1 MLRDSALA
9 ASGLLVE
16 TIGGPPAH
24 PYQAPGSMWKEI
36 NNFLPEYKAD
46 KGAGLYRRSLY
57 TFWRRTTTPPNMT
70 LFDTTTREVCSTRR
84 MPTNTPLQALVMLND
99 PQFVEA
105 ARRLS
110 ETLLQ
115 NHPGNPSSL
124 LQDLAERVLA
134 RPVRSPELTIL
145 TQSYQDLLAHYQA
158 QPADAQALIT
168 VGDSKPSSSLNPAE
182 LAAWTMVCN
191 QVMNLDEALNK

>member
-1 MLRDSALA
+1 
-9 ASGLLVE
+9 V
-16 TIGGPPAH
+16 
-24 PYQAPGSMWKEI
+24 
-36 NNFLPEYKAD
+36 
-46 KGAGLYRRSLY
+46 Y
-57 TFWRRTTTPPNMT
+57 TFWKRASPPPSLETFDATSREFVCVRRA
-70 LFDTTTREVCSTRR
+70 R
-84 MPTNTPLQALVMLND
+84 TNTPLQAFVTMND

-134 RPVRSPELTIL
+134 RPFRSPELTIL

-168 VGDSKPSSSLNPAE
+168 VGDSKPSPSLNPSQ